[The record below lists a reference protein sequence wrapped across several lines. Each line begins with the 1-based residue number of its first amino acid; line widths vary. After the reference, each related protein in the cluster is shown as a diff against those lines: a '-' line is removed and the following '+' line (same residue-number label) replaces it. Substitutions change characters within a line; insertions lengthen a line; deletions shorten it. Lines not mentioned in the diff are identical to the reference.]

1 MAFLSQSIL
10 QRNYP
15 PQYWLVAFGVL
26 ISSIG
31 SSMIWPFQIIYISN
45 TLNQPLSSI
54 ATLITISS
62 LTGMLVSFAGGSI
75 TDRLGRRPIMIAAL
89 LVHGLGFVL
98 MSLAGSYAAFLIP
111 MTLMGAA
118 MPFYAIGSDAMMADM
133 IAPEKRV
140 NAYAILRMINNAGIA
155 IGPAIGGVVIAAL
168 SYTYAFYGAAL
179 GMFIFSVL
187 LILFSRE
194 TLVRSTLPTPS
205 AVQKERLGGYE
216 RVFQDRGFVA
226 FVAAVTLGMIAP
238 LLMWTLL
245 AVYTNRYYGI
255 PEDMYR
261 WLPITNALMCVFV
274 QYPVTF
280 VTRRYPA
287 GIIATLG
294 MLVYALGV
302 GSVALM
308 TDFTGF
314 LASMVIITFGELI
327 LIPTASK
334 YVADIA
340 PEDLRGRYM
349 SLYWLTWG
357 LARALAPIIGGFLHD
372 QIGPQA
378 IWWGGLGFGLASTA
392 ILLWLALRKQP
403 AASTQQTAP

>member
-1 MAFLSQSIL
+1 MRFTLNTMRQYD
-10 QRNYP
+10 YP

-26 ISSIG
+26 ISSVG
-31 SSMIWPFQIIYISN
+31 SSMIWPFQLIYISN
-45 TLNQPLSSI
+45 VLNQPLSRI

-75 TDRLGRRPIMIAAL
+75 ADKLGRRPIMIGAL
-89 LVHGLGFVL
+89 LVHGLGFIL
-98 MSLAGSYAAFLIP
+98 MSLAESYAAFLIP
-111 MTLMGAA
+111 MILMGAA

-140 NAYAILRMINNAGIA
+140 DAYAILRMINNAGIA
-155 IGPAIGGVVIAAL
+155 IGPAIGGMVISAL

-194 TLVRSTLPTPS
+194 TLAIPS
-205 AVQKERLGGYE
+205 PVSASGPVVERLGGYE

-226 FVAAVTLGMIAP
+226 FVGAVTLGMIAP

-245 AVYTNRYYGI
+245 AVYTNRYYGL
-255 PEDMYR
+255 PEDLYR

-274 QYPVTF
+274 QYPVTYI
-280 VTRRYPA
+280 TRRFPA

-302 GSVALM
+302 GSVAIM
-308 TDFTGF
+308 TTFDGF
-314 LASMVIITFGELI
+314 LLSMVIITFGELI

-378 IWWGGLGFGLASTA
+378 IWWGGLAFGLVSTA
-392 ILLWLALRKQP
+392 ILLGLALRRQP
-403 AASTQQTAP
+403 APN

>member
-1 MAFLSQSIL
+1 MRFTHNTMRQYD
-10 QRNYP
+10 YP

-26 ISSIG
+26 ISSVG
-31 SSMIWPFQIIYISN
+31 SSMIWPFQLIYISN
-45 TLNQPLSSI
+45 VLNQPLSRI

-75 TDRLGRRPIMIAAL
+75 ADKLGRRPIMIGAL
-89 LVHGLGFVL
+89 LVHGLGFIL
-98 MSLAGSYAAFLIP
+98 MSLADSYTAFLLP

-140 NAYAILRMINNAGIA
+140 DAYAILRMINNAGIA
-155 IGPAIGGVVIAAL
+155 IGPAIGGVVISAL
-168 SYTYAFYGAAL
+168 SYIYAFYGAAL

-194 TLVRSTLPTPS
+194 TLTRTASVTSSTP
-205 AVQKERLGGYE
+205 VKERLGGYE

-226 FVAAVTLGMIAP
+226 FVGAVTLGMIAP

-245 AVYTNRYYGI
+245 AVYTNRYYGL
-255 PEDMYR
+255 PEDLYR

-274 QYPVTF
+274 QYPVTY
-280 VTRRYPA
+280 VTRRFPA

-308 TDFTGF
+308 TTFDGF
-314 LASMVIITFGELI
+314 LLSMVIITFGELI

-372 QIGPQA
+372 QISPQA
-378 IWWGGLGFGLASTA
+378 IWWGGLAFGLVSTA
-392 ILLWLALRKQP
+392 ILLGLALRRQP
-403 AASTQQTAP
+403 APN